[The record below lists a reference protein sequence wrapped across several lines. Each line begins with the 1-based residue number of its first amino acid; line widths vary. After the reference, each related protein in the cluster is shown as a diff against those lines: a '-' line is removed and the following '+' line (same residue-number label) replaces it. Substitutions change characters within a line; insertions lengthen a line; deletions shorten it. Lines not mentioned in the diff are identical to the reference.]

1 MPTPDSRLE
10 SPSRSIGVLRA
21 ACLLSTTLFL
31 APQLSLGDARAA
43 PAEEKIGS
51 ADNFLMLPPDE
62 QPGSFRNT
70 DKLFASRLFK
80 HGSIVFALP
89 PAAKPLTAVPYEVA
103 GKKFGIDEFMTRN
116 RVSGLLILDHGHI
129 ALERYGLGNTASSR
143 WTSFSVG
150 KSFVSTLVGAAVA
163 DGSIHSI
170 EDPITHYL
178 PALKGSAYDGVSVRN
193 MLQMSSGVKWNE
205 DYRQHESDIGKL
217 LACVAAKT
225 PGCIIGFMSKLPRA
239 AAPGTVFNYNTGE
252 THLLGLAV
260 SAATGKH
267 LSDYLSDK
275 IWSRFGM
282 ESDGYWSLESTHG
295 AEMAGGSLSMT
306 LRDYG
311 RFGQFI
317 LCGGVADGQQVLPKG
332 WLAEASQPRADSPQV
347 GFGKLEP
354 GDPLGYGYQWWVLPH
369 SPLHVGAFEAEGIF
383 GQFIYI
389 NPKRQLVAVVWSAW
403 PEAWI
408 VNNSIETH
416 TFLSA
421 AVKTLSGARSK
432 AQGQ

>member
-1 MPTPDSRLE
+1 MPTQDSRLE
-10 SPSRSIGVLRA
+10 TSSRSVFA
-21 ACLLSTTLFL
+21 ACVASLLSTALFL
-31 APQLSLGDARAA
+31 SPQLSLADASAA
-43 PAEEKIGS
+43 PAAEKIGS
-51 ADNFLMLPPDE
+51 AANFLMLPPDE
-62 QPGSFRNT
+62 QPGTFRNT
-70 DKLFASRLFK
+70 DKLFASRTFK
-80 HGSIVFALP
+80 RGATVLALP
-89 PAAKPLTAVPYEVA
+89 PATKPLTAVSYETE
-103 GKKFGIDEFMTRN
+103 GKKLGVDDFMARN
-116 RVSGLLILDHGHI
+116 RVSGLLILDHGRV
-129 ALERYGLGNTASSR
+129 ALERYGLGNTESSR

-163 DGSIHSI
+163 DGAIHSI
-170 EDPITHYL
+170 EDPITRYL

-217 LACVAAKT
+217 LACVADKT

-282 ESDGYWSLESTHG
+282 ERDGYWSLESTDG

-317 LCGGVADGQQVLPKG
+317 LGGGMAGGKPVLPQG
-332 WLAEASQPRADSPQV
+332 WLTEASQPRADSPQV

-369 SPLHVGAFEAEGIF
+369 APPHAGAFEAEGIF

-389 NPKRQLVAVVWSAW
+389 NPKRQVVAVVWSAW
-403 PEAWI
+403 PQAWI
-408 VNNSIETH
+408 DKNSIETH
-416 TFLSA
+416 AFLSA
-421 AVKTLSGARSK
+421 AVRTLGK
-432 AQGQ
+432 NP

>member
-1 MPTPDSRLE
+1 MSTPDSRLD
-10 SPSRSIGVLRA
+10 PSFRSSTAFCA
-21 ACLLSTTLFL
+21 ACLLVAALC
-31 APQLSLGDARAA
+31 LSGHQAA
-43 PAEEKIGS
+43 AADKIGT

-70 DKLFASRLFK
+70 DKIFATRVFK
-80 HGSIVFALP
+80 RGANVFALP
-89 PAAKPLTAVPYEVA
+89 PASAPLTAVSYEA
-103 GKKFGIDEFMTRN
+103 DGKQLGLDDFMSRN
-116 RVSGLLILDHGHI
+116 RVAGLLILDHGHI
-129 ALERYGLGNTASSR
+129 ALERYGLGNTATSR

-170 EDPITHYL
+170 EDPITRYL

-205 DYRQHESDIGKL
+205 DYRQHDSDIGKL

-225 PGCIIGFMSKLPRA
+225 PGCIIGFMSKLPRVA
-239 AAPGTVFNYNTGE
+239 KPGSLFNYNTGE

-267 LSDYLSDK
+267 LTDYLSQK
-275 IWSRFGM
+275 IWSPFGM
-282 ESDGYWSLESTHG
+282 ESDGYWALESTDG
-295 AEMAGGSLSMT
+295 AEMAGGSLAMT

-311 RFGQFI
+311 RFGQFV
-317 LCGGVADGQQVLPKG
+317 LGGGMADGKQVLPTG
-332 WLAEASQPRADSPQV
+332 WLAEATQPRKDSPQV
-347 GFGKLEP
+347 GFGKLDA
-354 GDPLGYGYQWWVLPH
+354 GDPLGYGYQWWLLPPSAPH
-369 SPLHVGAFEAEGIF
+369 AGAFEAEGIF

-408 VNNSIETH
+408 DKNSLETH
-416 TFLSA
+416 TFLTA
-421 AVKTLSGARSK
+421 AVQTLAGARSSIPHR
-432 AQGQ
+432 